1 MKAPECAGVIHSD
14 FEIGFIKAEVFTYE
28 DIMEYKTEAK
38 LKEAGKLRLEG
49 KDYLAKDGDIMHFRF
64 NL

>member
-1 MKAPECAGVIHSD
+1 
-14 FEIGFIKAEVFTYE
+14 
-28 DIMEYKTEAK
+28 MEYKTEAK